1 MAGLSAAAVTTSAA
15 DRAFHRRDASAAFS
29 TFTAPVH
36 FGASAA
42 AGVNHAKLV
51 MPATPAAQTDMVR
64 VVRWFMGDVVHRLF
78 SFRFSISTRRGSRP
92 CDLVGRFLLGLYP
105 SHIRSAKRG
114 LFALV
119 DVLANPSQLGATWA
133 NVGERVASLS
143 SLPLIVALPRLN
155 RTDQ

>member
-1 MAGLSAAAVTTSAA
+1 MNDIS
-15 DRAFHRRDASAAFS
+15 HE
-29 TFTAPVH
+29 P
-36 FGASAA
+36 
-42 AGVNHAKLV
+42 
-51 MPATPAAQTDMVR
+51 AQTDMVG

-155 RTDQ
+155 RTDQAAGLSQQPLQFHAPGQAAPASRCTGPAIVKAVQATPTGRGCSVA